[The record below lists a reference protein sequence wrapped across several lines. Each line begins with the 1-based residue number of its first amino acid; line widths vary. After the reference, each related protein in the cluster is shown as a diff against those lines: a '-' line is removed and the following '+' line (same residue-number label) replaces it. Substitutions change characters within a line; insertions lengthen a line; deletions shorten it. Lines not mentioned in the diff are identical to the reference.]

1 MIRPQ
6 LLLVEDEPSLAQ
18 MLSYNL
24 DKAGFEVHVAA
35 DGEEALLLLA
45 EAKPDL
51 VVLDWM
57 LPGVS
62 GLEICRQLRRRGD
75 TGNLPIIML
84 TARGEETDKLRGLE
98 TGADDYITKPFS
110 PMELVARIRSIL
122 RRSRPAT
129 ANEVLQFA
137 DLRMDL
143 AAYRVSRD
151 GVDVHLGPTEFR
163 LLRHFLESP
172 GRVYSREQILDA
184 VWGPDSYL
192 EPRTVDVH
200 IRRLRKALNAT
211 DGADLIRTVRGAG
224 YALDRPEADST
235 AIGAT

>member
-1 MIRPQ
+1 MIRPL
-6 LLLVEDEPSLAQ
+6 LLLVEDEPALAQ

-24 DKAGFEVHVAA
+24 DKSGFEVQLAT
-35 DGEEALLLLA
+35 DGEEALTLLA
-45 EAKPDL
+45 EARPDL

-62 GLEICRQLRRRGD
+62 GLEICRQLRRRSD
-75 TGNLPIIML
+75 TADIPIIML

-110 PMELVARIRSIL
+110 PMELVARIRAIL

-129 ANEVLQFA
+129 ASEVLEFA

-143 AAYRVSRD
+143 AAYRVSR
-151 GVDVHLGPTEFR
+151 GGTDVHLGPTEFR

-200 IRRLRKALNAT
+200 IRRLRKALNAAN
-211 DGADLIRTVRGAG
+211 GADLIRTVRGAG
-224 YALDRPEADST
+224 YALDRPTADS
-235 AIGAT
+235 AV

>member
-1 MIRPQ
+1 MIRPL
-6 LLLVEDEPSLAQ
+6 LLLVEDEPALAQ

-24 DKAGFEVHVAA
+24 DKAGFEVQLAA
-35 DGEEALLLLA
+35 DGEEALMLLA

-75 TGNLPIIML
+75 TTDLPIVML

-110 PMELVARIRSIL
+110 PTELVARIRAIL

-129 ANEVLQFA
+129 ASEVLEFA

-143 AAYRVSRD
+143 AAYRVSRN

-211 DGADLIRTVRGAG
+211 DGVDLIRTVRGAG
-224 YALDRPEADST
+224 YALDRPNADSPP
-235 AIGAT
+235 ANAK

>member
-6 LLLVEDEPSLAQ
+6 LLLVEDEPALAQ

-24 DKAGFEVHVAA
+24 DKAGFEVKLAA
-35 DGEEALLLLA
+35 DGEQALTMLA
-45 EAKPDL
+45 EARPDL

-62 GLEICRQLRRRGD
+62 GLEICRQLRRRND
-75 TGNLPIIML
+75 TADLPIVML
-84 TARGEETDKLRGLE
+84 TARGEETDRLRGLE
-98 TGADDYITKPFS
+98 TGADDYVTKPFS
-110 PMELVARIRSIL
+110 PMELIARIRAIL

-129 ANEVLQFA
+129 ASEVLEFA
-137 DLRMDL
+137 GVRMDL

-151 GVDVHLGPTEFR
+151 GADVHLGPTEFR

-200 IRRLRKALNAT
+200 IRRLRKALGVG
-211 DGADLIRTVRGAG
+211 DGGDVIRTVRGAG
-224 YALDRPEADST
+224 YALDRPSENA
-235 AIGAT
+235 AGAA